1 MVVLRGCG
9 ELENMEGL
17 LIDSLTLPTKLEF
30 MFSIT
35 CMLNAVLLLIVLLVL
50 AGNFINTVAIVLIV
64 CIYCCHCVM
73 CI

>member
-30 MFSIT
+30 LFSIT

-50 AGNFINTVAIVLIV
+50 AGNFINTVAVVLILY
-64 CIYCCHCVM
+64 IYCCR
-73 CI
+73 